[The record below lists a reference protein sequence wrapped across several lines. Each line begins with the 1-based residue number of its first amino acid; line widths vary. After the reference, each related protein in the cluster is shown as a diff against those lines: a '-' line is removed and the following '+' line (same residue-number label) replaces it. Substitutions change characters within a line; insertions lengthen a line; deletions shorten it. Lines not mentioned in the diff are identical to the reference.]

1 MATSQGA
8 QQWTPTTVLAGSAAM
23 ALDSR
28 STASS
33 GGIGK
38 PGDIRSAN
46 HGSSRRTSC
55 GDAGNAALTNE
66 LSSTRR
72 ARTVAVAW
80 ANASVD
86 EQPAVH
92 QLDTERDRT
101 DELPL
106 DRRAVVADAGRQ
118 IDERPQPGET
128 VTVERLGRLGDH
140 RFVG

>member
-1 MATSQGA
+1 MATSHGA

-33 GGIGK
+33 AGIGK

-55 GDAGNAALTNE
+55 GDEGNAALTNE

-86 EQPAVH
+86 DSPLFISSTPSV
-92 QLDTERDRT
+92 TGP

-118 IDERPQPGET
+118 IDELPQPGET